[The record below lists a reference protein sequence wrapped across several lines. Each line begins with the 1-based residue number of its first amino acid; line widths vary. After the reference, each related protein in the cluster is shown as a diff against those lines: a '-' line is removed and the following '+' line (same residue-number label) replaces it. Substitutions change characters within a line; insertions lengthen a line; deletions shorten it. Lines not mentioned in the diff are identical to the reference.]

1 MGLPQIQWVDP
12 WLHPDHTGNICPP
25 AATWPPRMNAN
36 YKKQH
41 PQMDTD
47 KIYIVRKKREEREQR
62 KKLNKYG
69 FFALFA
75 LFADK
80 K

>member
-1 MGLPQIQWVDP
+1 MVAGKEQ
-12 WLHPDHTGNICPP
+12 GICPQ
-25 AATWPPRMNAN
+25 MN
-36 YKKQH
+36 
-41 PQMDTD
+41 TD
-47 KIYIVRKKREEREQR
+47 KIYIVREEREQR

-75 LFADK
+75 FFADK